1 MPEVNISELRNHLP
15 RYLSRA
21 EAGEEILVTRRGR
34 AVARLAPV
42 RDTRALAKEQLAKL
56 RGRARVG
63 DVVNPVEAYWEAA
76 R

>member
-15 RYLSRA
+15 QYLSRA

-34 AVARLAPV
+34 VVARLAPV
-42 RDTRALAKEQLAKL
+42 PDARTLAKEQLAEL

-63 DVVNPVEAYWEAA
+63 DVVNPVEADWDAA